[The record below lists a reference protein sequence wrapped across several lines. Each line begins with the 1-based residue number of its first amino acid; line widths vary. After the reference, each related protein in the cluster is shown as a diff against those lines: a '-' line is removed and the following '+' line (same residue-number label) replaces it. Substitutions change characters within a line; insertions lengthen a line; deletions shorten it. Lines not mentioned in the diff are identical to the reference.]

1 MSIAVKNVSEFQIFL
16 KNSKLLSKY
25 NLDRLGV
32 FGSFARKDSNFHDI
46 DILVEK
52 DIDFQSALSLKEEL
66 ESNLNLKVDLVLK
79 KYANP
84 IILHRANKEMIYV
97 KE

>member
-1 MSIAVKNVSEFQIFL
+1 MSFVVKNISDFQIFL
-16 KNSKLLSKY
+16 TNSKILSKY

-32 FGSFARKDSNFHDI
+32 FGSFAREDSNFHDV
-46 DILVEK
+46 DILIEK

-66 ESNLNLKVDLVLK
+66 EKSLNLKIDLVLK

-84 IILHRANKEMIYV
+84 IILHRANKELIYV

>member
-1 MSIAVKNVSEFQIFL
+1 MSVTVKNISEFQVFL
-16 KNSKLLSKY
+16 KKSKLLTKY
-25 NLDRLGV
+25 NLDKLGV

-66 ESNLNLKVDLVLK
+66 ERNLNLKVDLVL
-79 KYANP
+79 
-84 IILHRANKEMIYV
+84 
-97 KE
+97 

>member
-1 MSIAVKNVSEFQIFL
+1 MSVTVKNISEFQVFL
-16 KNSKLLSKY
+16 KKSKLLTKY
-25 NLDRLGV
+25 NLDKLGV

-66 ESNLNLKVDLVLK
+66 ERNLNLKVDLVLK

-84 IILHRANKEMIYV
+84 IILYRANKEMIYV

>member
-1 MSIAVKNVSEFQIFL
+1 MSILVRNFSDFQDFI
-16 KNSKLLSKY
+16 KNSKLLTKY
-25 NLDRLGV
+25 NLDKLGV
-32 FGSFARKDSNFHDI
+32 FGSFARKEINFHDI

-52 DIDFQSALSLKEEL
+52 EIDLHSALSLKDDL
-66 ESNLNLKVDLVLK
+66 EKGMNLKVDLVLK

-84 IILHRANKEMIYV
+84 IILHRAKKDLIYV